1 MNVFPELRIEDLRAE
16 LEPDKLGR
24 RAGERGLPSTEAAE
38 DASQVE
44 IEEFLEARKNEAV
57 RRRDEQL
64 AQVDEHLGELDEAVL
79 AGDMEGAA
87 SKAATEF
94 REVEQRELQEFKV
107 LLHEFNRKRTD
118 FFDFKHSNSLDREP
132 DVLSP
137 RARAVA
143 WGLLVVL
150 LLIESSLNAV
160 FLAAGSEAGLVGGW
174 GLAIGFS
181 FVNLFLPVFIFGRF
195 SRLVN
200 HVAIPRKLIGVAVIL
215 LWVAFAVV
223 LNLGLAHFRDASEA
237 LVEDAG
243 AAAFERFREAPIGL
257 AGFESWLLFVV
268 GFSFSG
274 FAFLDGVKLR
284 GDAYPGYYKKYQKME
299 AARTEYEEAKAR
311 VLDDL
316 RDIREECLGVIER
329 TAHKA
334 KRQPVER
341 RRVLEHEDQVLRDFA
356 AWVEQLERF
365 GTMVV
370 DEYREANQAVRF
382 DREQPRAHL
391 QKWELSSPS
400 PHRVRRGGD
409 VVEETDLESLNEQ
422 YEAAA
427 RRVHDEWERTQS
439 QFKLERQD
447 SRRVPASGADRT
459 GDGRA

>member
-1 MNVFPELRIEDLRAE
+1 MSVFPELRIEDLRAE

-38 DASQVE
+38 DASQAE
-44 IEEFLEARKNEAV
+44 IEEFLEARKGEAV

-64 AQVDEHLGELDEAVL
+64 AQVDEHLRELDEAVL

-118 FFDFKHSNSLDREP
+118 FFNFKHSNNLDREP

-137 RARAVA
+137 RAKAVA
-143 WGLLVVL
+143 WGLLGVL
-150 LLIESSLNAV
+150 LLLESSLNAI
-160 FLAAGSEAGLVGGW
+160 FLAAGSETGLVGGW

-181 FVNLFLPVFIFGRF
+181 FVNLFLPVFVFGRF

-200 HVAIPRKLIGVAVIL
+200 HIAIPRRLIGVAVIL
-215 LWVAFAVV
+215 LWVAFSVL

-237 LVEDAG
+237 LAEDVG
-243 AAAFERFREAPIGL
+243 AAAWERFREAPIGL

-284 GDAYPGYYKKYQKME
+284 GDAYPGYFKKYQKME
-299 AARTEYEEAKAR
+299 AARVEYEGARAR

-316 RDIREECLGVIER
+316 RDVREECLGVIER
-329 TAHKA
+329 TAHMA

-341 RRVLEHEDQVLRDFA
+341 RRVLEHEDQVLREFA
-356 AWVEQLERF
+356 AWVGQLERF
-365 GTMVV
+365 GTMVI

-382 DREQPRAHL
+382 ERDRPKAHL
-391 QKWELSSPS
+391 KAWGLDPPT
-400 PHRVRRGGD
+400 PHRVRRGGN
-409 VVEETDLESLNEQ
+409 VVEETDLERLNEQ
-422 YEAAA
+422 YQAAT
-427 RRVHDEWERTQS
+427 RRVHDEWEQVQS
-439 QFKLERQD
+439 QFILERQD
-447 SRRVPASGADRT
+447 TRGAPVAEAGRT
-459 GDGRA
+459 ADGRS